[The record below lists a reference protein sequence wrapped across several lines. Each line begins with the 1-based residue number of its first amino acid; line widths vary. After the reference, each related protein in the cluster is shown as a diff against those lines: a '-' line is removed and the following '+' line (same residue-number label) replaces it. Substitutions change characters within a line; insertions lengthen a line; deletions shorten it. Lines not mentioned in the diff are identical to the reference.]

1 MILEEKL
8 DGPGGTGVLSAGN
21 YGESGRRGRLPVWPE
36 LLQYR

>member
-8 DGPGGTGVLSAGN
+8 DGTGVLSAGN

-36 LLQYR
+36 LLRYR